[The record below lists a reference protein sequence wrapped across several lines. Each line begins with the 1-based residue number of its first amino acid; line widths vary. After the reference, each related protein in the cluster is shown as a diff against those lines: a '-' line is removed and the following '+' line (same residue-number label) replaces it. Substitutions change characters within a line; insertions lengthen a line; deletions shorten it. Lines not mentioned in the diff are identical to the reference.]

1 MTVEKAEE
9 VRKLL
14 YRIEYLEDMKKRFS
28 DPDIN
33 KIKMDLIDKILFRHQ
48 IVINPE
54 EDIKVL
60 ILKDKDIED
69 ILRYI
74 CDGLEIDINKCK
86 HKLEEY

>member
-9 VRKLL
+9 VRNLL

-33 KIKMDLIDKILFRHQ
+33 KIKM
-48 IVINPE
+48 VINPE
-54 EDIKVL
+54 ENMKVL
-60 ILKDKDIED
+60 ILKDKDVQD

-74 CDGLEIDINKCK
+74 CDGLEIDINKCNR
-86 HKLEEY
+86 KLEEY

>member
-28 DPDIN
+28 DPR
-33 KIKMDLIDKILFRHQ
+33 IKKLK

-54 EDIKVL
+54 GNMGIFTLQDGAMQ
-60 ILKDKDIED
+60 D

-74 CDGLEIDINKCK
+74 CDGLEIDINKCNR
-86 HKLEEY
+86 KLENI

>member
-33 KIKMDLIDKILFRHQ
+33 KIK

-54 EDIKVL
+54 GDIFVL
-60 ILKDKDIED
+60 ILKDKDTQD

>member
-33 KIKMDLIDKILFRHQ
+33 KIK

-54 EDIKVL
+54 GDIFVL
-60 ILKDKDIED
+60 ILKDKDVQD

-74 CDGLEIDINKCK
+74 CDGLEIDINKCNR
-86 HKLEEY
+86 KLEEY

>member
-9 VRKLL
+9 IRKLL
-14 YRIEYLEDMKKRFS
+14 CRIEYLGDMKKRFS

-33 KIKMDLIDKILFRHQ
+33 KIRM
-48 IVINPE
+48 VINPE

-60 ILKDKDIED
+60 ILTDKDVQD

-74 CDGLEIDINKCK
+74 CDGLEIDINKCNR
-86 HKLEEY
+86 KLEDY

>member
-33 KIKMDLIDKILFRHQ
+33 KIKM
-48 IVINPE
+48 VINPE
-54 EDIKVL
+54 RDMLVL
-60 ILKDKDIED
+60 ILKDKDVQD

-74 CDGLEIDINKCK
+74 CDGLEIDINKCNR
-86 HKLEEY
+86 KLKEY

>member
-1 MTVEKAEE
+1 MTIGKAEE

-28 DPDIN
+28 DPG
-33 KIKMDLIDKILFRHQ
+33 IKKLK

-60 ILKDKDIED
+60 VLKDKDVED

-74 CDGLEIDINKCK
+74 CDGLEIDINKCNR
-86 HKLEEY
+86 KLEEY

>member
-14 YRIEYLEDMKKRFS
+14 YRIEYLEDIKKKFY

-33 KIKMDLIDKILFRHQ
+33 KIKM
-48 IVINPE
+48 VINPE
-54 EDIKVL
+54 EDIKILV
-60 ILKDKDIED
+60 LKDKDVED

-74 CDGLEIDINKCK
+74 CDGLEIDINECNR
-86 HKLEEY
+86 KLEEY

>member
-33 KIKMDLIDKILFRHQ
+33 KIK

-60 ILKDKDIED
+60 VLKDKDTQD

>member
-9 VRKLL
+9 VRNLL

-33 KIKMDLIDKILFRHQ
+33 KIK

-60 ILKDKDIED
+60 ILKDKDVQD

-74 CDGLEIDINKCK
+74 CDGLEIDINKCNR
-86 HKLEEY
+86 KLKEY